1 MTYLLAFDQGTTS
14 SRAIVFDREGSV
26 VAAAQQEFE
35 QLFSRPGWVEHDPE
49 EIWASQL
56 QVADEA
62 VRRAGIDRA
71 DIAAIGNHQPTRDP
85 RSSGIGQPVGP
96 VCNAIVWQDRRT
108 ADAIEKLKKDGHEPL
123 IRERTGLVPDAY
135 FSATKLA
142 WILDNIDGARRPR
155 RRRRAGVRHGRLLAG
170 AQAYRRR
177 AARHRCF
184 ERGRGTML
192 YDIHSGCWD
201 EELLDLFRIPAAVLP
216 EVRASSEIVG
226 DAVVDATFQGAPI
239 AGIAGDQQ
247 AALAGQLCTEA
258 GSAKCTYGTG
268 CFLLQNTGDD
278 AVASTHN
285 MLTTVAW
292 QNSDGLTYALEGSV
306 FIGGAVV
313 QWLRDGLGFI
323 ESAPEIE
330 GLAASVPDS
339 GGVYLVP
346 AFVGLGAPHWDGFCA
361 RHDVRHHPG
370 HHQGAHRTCRA
381 RCHCLSGGRCRRL
394 HGRRHR
400 TRRTGAA
407 RRWRRRRQRPAHA
420 ASGKR
425 LADARWFAHR

>member
-1 MTYLLAFDQGTTS
+1 MTYVLAFDQGTTS

-71 DIAAIGNHQPTRDP
+71 DIAAIGITNQRETTIVWNRATG
-85 RSSGIGQPVGP
+85 RP

-142 WILDNIDGARRPR
+142 WILDNIDGARR
-155 RRRRAGVRHGRLLAG
+155 LAEDG
-170 AQAYRRR
+170 GLAFGTVDCWLVHKLTGGELHVTDASNASR
-177 AARHRCF
+177 
-184 ERGRGTML
+184 TML

-239 AGIAGDQQ
+239 AGIAGTNKPPSPDSCAPKP
-247 AALAGQLCTEA
+247 AAP
-258 GSAKCTYGTG
+258 SAPT
-268 CFLLQNTGDD
+268 
-278 AVASTHN
+278 APVAFCCRTPATTRLRR
-285 MLTTVAW
+285 LTT
-292 QNSDGLTYALEGSV
+292 
-306 FIGGAVV
+306 
-313 QWLRDGLGFI
+313 
-323 ESAPEIE
+323 
-330 GLAASVPDS
+330 
-339 GGVYLVP
+339 
-346 AFVGLGAPHWDGFCA
+346 C
-361 RHDVRHHPG
+361 
-370 HHQGAHRTCRA
+370 
-381 RCHCLSGGRCRRL
+381 
-394 HGRRHR
+394 
-400 TRRTGAA
+400 
-407 RRWRRRRQRPAHA
+407 
-420 ASGKR
+420 
-425 LADARWFAHR
+425 